1 MAARK
6 DNRGRVLKEG
16 EYQRPDG
23 RYQFSYTDQIGKRRY
38 MYAND
43 LATLREKERKKAIDD
58 LNGIDTYLASTVT
71 LNQMF
76 DKYLST
82 KVGLKNSTRASYM
95 QMYDRYVRDEFG
107 ENLVKKIKYSD
118 LKRYYGQL
126 MKERGIGVRSIEYIH
141 MMLNPTFE
149 MSVRDD
155 IILKNPAKGVLGDL
169 KRALG
174 YSTKKRH
181 ALTVDEQKIFLEFM
195 DGHPTWGRYHSIFQ
209 VMVGT
214 GLRVGEL
221 VGLRWEDV
229 DFVKRS
235 INVNHGIVIVKAVN
249 GGEKEHIEVSDP
261 KTEGSIRNVPI
272 TDKVLDAFK
281 EEFRYAES
289 RGFPNCE
296 IDGFTDF
303 IFTKQN
309 GNVYTSVRLDKALK
323 DIVEAYNKQEIGIS
337 EIEDR
342 DPVLLPRFSNHILR
356 HTFCTRLCEKDV
368 NIKTIQTVMG
378 HKNIKM
384 TMDIYAEVSD
394 EKVQSDI
401 EKLASELDIF

>member
-1 MAARK
+1 MASRK

-16 EYQRPDG
+16 EYQRSDG
-23 RYQFSYTDQIGKRRY
+23 RYQFSYTDRIGKRRY

-43 LATLREKERKKAIDD
+43 LATLREKERKKAIDE
-58 LNGIDTYLASTVT
+58 LNGIDTYLASITT

-82 KVGLKNSTRASYM
+82 KAGLKNSTRASYV

-107 ENLVKKIKYSD
+107 ENLIKKIKYSD
-118 LKRYYGQL
+118 IKRFYCQL
-126 MKERGIGVRSIEYIH
+126 MKERGIGVRSVEYVH
-141 MMLNPTFE
+141 MMLSPAFE
-149 MSVRDD
+149 MAVRDD

-181 ALTVDEQKIFLEFM
+181 ALTIDEQKIFLEFM
-195 DGHPTWGRYHSIFQ
+195 DGHPVWGRYHSIFQ

-221 VGLRWEDV
+221 AGLRWEDV
-229 DFVKRS
+229 DFEKRS
-235 INVNHGIVIVKAVN
+235 INVNHGIVSVKAAD
-249 GGEKEHIEVSDP
+249 GKKEHIEVSDP
-261 KTEGSIRNVPI
+261 KTDCSVRNVPI
-272 TDKVLDAFK
+272 TDRVLDAFK

-309 GNVYTSVRLDKALK
+309 GTVYTSVRLDKALS
-323 DIVEAYNKQEIGIS
+323 DIVESYNKQEIGIA
-337 EIEDR
+337 EIEER
-342 DPVLLPRFSNHILR
+342 DPVLLPKFSNHILR
-356 HTFCTRLCEKDV
+356 HTFCTRLCERDV

-378 HKNIKM
+378 HKNIKI
-384 TMDIYAEVSD
+384 TMDIYAEVSN

-401 EKLASELDIF
+401 EKLARELDIF